1 MVCGLHH
8 AVRYHNIPWQPAGCY
23 VRAPLREG
31 NYENHIFFE
40 RVKVTLITVCSLM
53 INNLLQLLYTVYVHL
68 LQNQFCR
75 DVKIKAVDGRE
86 FYAVEVIALVLKYL
100 KENLL
105 KELTRAS
112 HIATKASD
120 FQWVITVPAIW
131 KPRGKQMMREAA
143 YLVSELC

>member
-1 MVCGLHH
+1 M
-8 AVRYHNIPWQPAGCY
+8 
-23 VRAPLREG
+23 
-31 NYENHIFFE
+31 
-40 RVKVTLITVCSLM
+40 LIKVCSLM
-53 INNLLQLLYTVYVHL
+53 ISNLLQLLYTVYVHL
-68 LQNQFCR
+68 LQNQLCR
-75 DVKIKAVDGRE
+75 DEKIKAVDGRE

-105 KELTRAS
+105 NVLTRAG
-112 HIATKASD
+112 HTANKASD